1 MHVDGRFYP
10 PRTFAGLTAE
20 ESNYQRA
27 RAVILPVPY
36 DATTTARAGAREA
49 PRAIIDASNDM
60 ELYDV
65 VLERETYRLGIHT
78 LPEVAPQSDSPAAM
92 VARVESIV
100 RELLADGKFVVTVG
114 GEHTIAV
121 APIRAYAER
130 FPDLSVLALDAHAD
144 MRPAY
149 LDSEYN
155 HACTLRRALE
165 RAPVVHVGLRSA
177 SREEHQFLREAG
189 VPFFPAHQYRRRSDG
204 PSQVLQQLSPTV
216 YVTIDLDVLDPAQ
229 MAGVGTPEPGG
240 LLWDD
245 VVDLLEVVAA
255 ERRIVGFDVMEHAP
269 DYGNP
274 SDSYLAAK
282 LIYRI
287 LGLALPASQLQ

>member
-1 MHVDGRFYP
+1 VKIDDRFWP
-10 PRTFAGLTAE
+10 PRNFAALDDEDAAYE
-20 ESNYQRA
+20 RA

-36 DATTTARAGAREA
+36 DSTTSARAGAREA

-65 VLERETYRLGIHT
+65 VLERETYRVGIHT
-78 LPEVAPQSDSPAAM
+78 LPEVAPQSDSPGAM
-92 VARVESIV
+92 VGRVESIV
-100 RELLADGKFVVTVG
+100 RELLADDKFVVTVG
-114 GEHTIAV
+114 GEHTMAV
-121 APIRAYAER
+121 GPIRAHADRY
-130 FPDLSVLALDAHAD
+130 PDLTVLALDAHAD
-144 MRPAY
+144 MRPNY
-149 LDSEYN
+149 MDSEYN
-155 HACTLRRALE
+155 HACTLRRALSH
-165 RAPVVHVGLRSA
+165 APVVHVGLRSA

-189 VPFFPAHQYRRRSDG
+189 VPFFPMHEYRKMLDG
-204 PSQVLQQLSPTV
+204 PRRVVEQLSPAV
-216 YVTIDLDVLDPAQ
+216 YVTIDLDAMDPAQ

-240 LLWDD
+240 LFWDD
-245 VVDLLEVVAA
+245 VTALLETVAA

-287 LGLALPASQLQ
+287 LGLAIHE

>member
-1 MHVDGRFYP
+1 MNLDSRFYP
-10 PRTFAGLTAE
+10 PRTFAGLDAE
-20 ESNYQRA
+20 DAEYA
-27 RAVILPVPY
+27 RAAVVILPVPY
-36 DATTTARAGAREA
+36 DSTTTARAGAREA
-49 PRAIIDASNDM
+49 PRAIIDASGDM

-65 VLERETYRLGIHT
+65 VLERETYRIGIHS
-78 LPEVAPQSDSPAAM
+78 LPEVAPQSDSPGAM

-114 GEHTIAV
+114 GEHTLAV
-121 APIRAYAER
+121 GPIRAYAGR
-130 FPDLSVLALDAHAD
+130 YPNLTVLALDAHAD
-144 MRPAY
+144 MRPIY
-149 LDSEYN
+149 NDSEYN

-177 SREEHQFLREAG
+177 SREEHRFLREAG
-189 VPFFPAHQYRRRSDG
+189 VPCFPAHQYRRQADAPR
-204 PSQVLQQLSPTV
+204 QVVQHLSADV

-240 LLWDD
+240 LFWED
-245 VVDLLEVVAA
+245 VVELIEAVAA

-287 LGLALPASQLQ
+287 LGLAVAE

>member
-1 MHVDGRFYP
+1 MILDHRFYP
-10 PRTFAGLTAE
+10 PRTFAGLDREDAG
-20 ESNYQRA
+20 YARA
-27 RAVILPVPY
+27 RVVILPVPY
-36 DATTTARAGAREA
+36 DSTTTARAGAREA

-65 VLERETYRLGIHT
+65 VLERETYRIGIHT
-78 LPEVAPQSDSPAAM
+78 LPEVAPQSDSPGAM

-100 RELLADGKFVVTVG
+100 RDLLADGKFVVTVG
-114 GEHTIAV
+114 GEHTMAV
-121 APIRAYAER
+121 GPVRAHAER
-130 FPDLSVLALDAHAD
+130 YPGLSVLALDAHAD
-144 MRPAY
+144 MRPIY
-149 LDSEYN
+149 NDSEYN

-165 RAPVVHVGLRSA
+165 AAPVVHVGLRSA

-189 VPFFPAHQYRRRSDG
+189 IPFFPAHQYRRLADAPR
-204 PSQVLQQLSPTV
+204 QVAAQLSADV
-216 YVTIDLDVLDPAQ
+216 YVTIDLDALDPAQ

-240 LLWDD
+240 LFWED
-245 VVDLLEVVAA
+245 VVDLIEAVAS

-287 LGLALPASQLQ
+287 LGLAVPE